1 MDSRHRTT
9 ILISALIMPV
19 LFMGCGVSRRTY
31 DTNMAMVI
39 DELNQEKTA
48 RNTATHSLELKVR
61 ERGRSLSELTD
72 RYMAVKEH
80 NDFNQA
86 KLGRL
91 KGDLERLLRDFSE
104 LKLVIF
110 ANFKG
115 AQANEMLLKLNE
127 MQRTVQEL
135 LKKSAEELPKEP
147 PAATVP
153 AEQEKPATSPQQDK
167 L

>member
-39 DELNQEKTA
+39 DELNQERTA
-48 RNTATHSLELKVR
+48 RNTANHALELKVN
-61 ERGRSLSELTD
+61 ERGRTLSELTG
-72 RYMAVKEH
+72 RYMSLKEQ

-91 KGDLERLLRDFSE
+91 KGDLDRLLRDFSE

-147 PAATVP
+147 PAASVP